1 MSYYSKVKFGTGT
14 WRTERFG
21 VATGNCACASN
32 PYVLSIVWPAPLTSS
47 THKVWTFTATSYNNT
62 ITCEGDTTTIATES
76 GCWYLSPCDELTAPS
91 ELNAAFAKE
100 DGGDVT
106 PSIEPG
112 GGGGQNC
119 NCDGLE
125 RENCQNAGYYYDEP
139 TCGCQP
145 HSPIVVDVAGDGF
158 NLTDAAGGVRFDL
171 TGDGQGEFLSW
182 TSANSD
188 DSWLALDRN
197 GNGTIDDGAELFGN
211 FTPQPAPPSGESK
224 NGFLALAAYDAN
236 ADRQITAQDGI
247 FANLRLWQDANHNG
261 VSEASELQTL
271 AACGLLSISLDYKES
286 KRTDARGN
294 AFKYRAKVRDAH
306 GSEVGRWAWDVF
318 LQR

>member
-1 MSYYSKVKFGTGT
+1 MK
-14 WRTERFG
+14 
-21 VATGNCACASN
+21 GNSGGK
-32 PYVLSIVWPAPLTSS
+32 SS
-47 THKVWTFTATSYNNT
+47 RS
-62 ITCEGDTTTIATES
+62 
-76 GCWYLSPCDELTAPS
+76 
-91 ELNAAFAKE
+91 AK
-100 DGGDVT
+100 GGDRIT

-119 NCDGLE
+119 NCDPLE
-125 RENCQNAGYYYDEP
+125 RELCDNAGGFYDESS
-139 TCGCQP
+139 CGCQM

-171 TGDGQGEFLSW
+171 TADGKTEFLSW
-182 TSANSD
+182 TAANSD

-197 GNGTIDDGAELFGN
+197 ANGKIDDGAELFGN

-236 ADRQITAQDGI
+236 GDRQITAQDGI

-261 VSEASELQTL
+261 LSEASELHTL
-271 AACGLLSISLDYKES
+271 AARGLLSLALDYKES
-286 KRTDARGN
+286 KRTDAQGN
-294 AFKYRAKVRDAH
+294 AFKYRAKVRDA
-306 GSEVGRWAWDVF
+306 GGAEVGRWAWDVF

>member
-1 MSYYSKVKFGTGT
+1 MSYYSKVKFGTGA

-21 VATGNCACASN
+21 VATGSCACSSN
-32 PYVLSIVWPAPLTSS
+32 PYVLSVVWPSPLTFS

-62 ITCEGDTTTIATES
+62 VTCEGDTTTIATET
-76 GCWYLSPCDELTAPS
+76 GCWYLNPCEEFAAPGELDTTS
-91 ELNAAFAKE
+91 AK
-100 DGGDVT
+100 DGTGDVT

-125 RENCQNAGYYYDEP
+125 RENCQNAGYYYDEA

-171 TGDGQGEFLSW
+171 TGDGQAEFLSW

-188 DSWLALDRN
+188 DAWLALDRN

-211 FTPQPAPPSGESK
+211 FTPQPAPPPGEQK
-224 NGFLALAAYDAN
+224 NGFLALRQYDAN
-236 ADRQITAQDGI
+236 ADQQITAQDGI
-247 FANLRLWQDANHNG
+247 FSNLRLWQDANHNG

-271 AACGLLSISLDYKES
+271 DARGILGISLDYKES
-286 KRTDARGN
+286 KRTDAQGN
-294 AFKYRAKVRDAH
+294 AFKYRAKVRDGH
-306 GSEVGRWAWDVF
+306 GAEVGRWAWDVF